1 MNPIV
6 YFEIQSSNPARDINF
21 YQAIFGWTFTPVEGL
36 PIEYYQIQTENM
48 SGGLLKRPAAI
59 PHIAEPMFLPVLCW
73 SKISMKHRGR
83 FLRRVV
89 KLPCLNLRF
98 PVVAGRDI
106 FLTWIKISSVWLKL
120 MKKQNKKNR

>member
-59 PHIAEPMFLPVLCW
+59 PPTHCGTNVFTCSVLVENFDETSRKILEAGGQIAMPKFAIPGRCWQGYFLDLDQ
-73 SKISMKHRGR
+73 
-83 FLRRVV
+83 
-89 KLPCLNLRF
+89 N
-98 PVVAGRDI
+98 I
-106 FLTWIKISSVWLKL
+106 FGLVEADEKAK
-120 MKKQNKKNR
+120 